1 MREENFRNKISWM
14 MFLFSLF
21 VIWVH
26 AYNIELF
33 AAGQAGALWE
43 TAWKMS
49 HPLPGTGE

>member
-43 TAWKMS
+43 TADRI
-49 HPLPGTGE
+49 